1 MQHETDTPTT
11 SAATDDYDSPWKD
24 MLEHAFPEFM
34 AYYFPDLYAQ
44 IDWSQGFEFKNT
56 ELRQVVR
63 DAELGKRFA
72 DCLVR
77 VTLKSGGER
86 WIYTHVEVQGQRDGS
101 LPKRVFTYNYR
112 IYDRFDCPVAS
123 LVILADESPNWRPS
137 EFGFEAL
144 GCQVGIRFPVAK
156 LMDYAGREA
165 ELQEDPN
172 PFALVTLAHLQTQA
186 TRHNPQARFDAKWK
200 LVQLLYRRGWDKQRI
215 IDLFFV
221 IDWMMHLPDFLS
233 RQLWQNV
240 ETMEQEQRMAYV
252 SSVERIGIEKGRQLG
267 WQEGQQE
274 GVQQGIQQGMQ
285 QGVQQG
291 EALALQKLLV
301 RRFGAL
307 PASAVERIANA
318 RAELLEVWLDRV
330 LDAATLEEVFFDAR
344 H

>member
-1 MQHETDTPTT
+1 MQHETDTPT
-11 SAATDDYDSPWKD
+11 DDYNSPWKEAI
-24 MLEHAFPEFM
+24 EHHFPDFLAF
-34 AYYFPDLYAQ
+34 YFPQVYRQ
-44 IDWSQGFEFKNT
+44 IDWSKGYTFLEQ
-56 ELRQVVR
+56 ELRAIVR
-63 DAELGKRFA
+63 DAELGERLLDK
-72 DCLVR
+72 LVS
-77 VTLKSGGER
+77 VTLLNGQEGCV
-86 WIYTHVEVQGQRDGS
+86 YLHLEVQGNVQMEFPERMF
-101 LPKRVFTYNYR
+101 VYNYR
-112 IYDRFDCPVAS
+112 TFDKFRKPVAS
-123 LVILADESPNWRPS
+123 LALLADDTANWKPQS
-137 EFGFEAL
+137 FGYDVL
-144 GCQVGIRFPVAK
+144 DCQVGIRFPVAK

-221 IDWMMHLPDFLS
+221 IDWMMHLPDILS

-274 GVQQGIQQGMQ
+274 GVQQG
-285 QGVQQG
+285 VQQG

-307 PASAVERIANA
+307 PASAVEQIANA

-330 LDAATLEEVFFDAR
+330 LDAASLEEVFHEAR